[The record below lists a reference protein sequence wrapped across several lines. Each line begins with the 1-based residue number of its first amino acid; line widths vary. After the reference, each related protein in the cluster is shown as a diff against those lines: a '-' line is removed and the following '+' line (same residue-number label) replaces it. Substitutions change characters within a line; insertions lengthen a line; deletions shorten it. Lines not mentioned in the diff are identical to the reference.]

1 MPHLCGIE
9 KAHRRRR
16 VVERSQK
23 IGFDVIDLCCGCPQ
37 AVQNIGNV
45 HLAQLAKPLLDDLDG
60 DLVFSQTDSIG
71 GAALHFSDQLHQ
83 RVHVFACI
91 LRTERVILD
100 LLFDALFQAPSLNPS
115 ISRRFRR
122 GDRWIRITKLRI
134 IIINI
139 TWVGKSD
146 FLKSRFPT
154 S

>member
-1 MPHLCGIE
+1 M
-9 KAHRRRR
+9 
-16 VVERSQK
+16 
-23 IGFDVIDLCCGCPQ
+23 
-37 AVQNIGNV
+37 

-83 RVHVFACI
+83 RVHVFDSV
-91 LRTERVILD
+91 LRTERVIFD
-100 LLFDALFQAPSLNPS
+100 LLFDTFFQAPSLDQSSS